1 MFATAD
7 LLQVSARALLD
18 KQFPWLRAAEKRAG
32 CEPASARGTGLT
44 TCGSIRRQHPKE

>member
-44 TCGSIRRQHPKE
+44 RVARSGANAEE